1 MDTQQLDSIYS
12 TTSRSRIEESIIASA
27 ETRYHNGTN
36 TTSAINNTTHH
47 EEEED
52 DDEEE
57 ITPAEL
63 IDKLRQV
70 GHAFI
75 FKAKK

>member
-12 TTSRSRIEESIIASA
+12 TTSRSRIDESIGGTN
-27 ETRYHNGTN
+27 EDRYHNVTN
-36 TTSAINNTTHH
+36 VTSTVNNTTHH
-47 EEEED
+47 EEED

-70 GHAFI
+70 GHKFT
-75 FKAKK
+75 F